1 MQVMTAVGERD
12 AAVAEAEQ
20 RAGDAL
26 REMTRSRALTLR
38 EAVEWCGERSACGRR
53 RGCGGW
59 PSDDQDAA
67 TGRRERGRRRP
78 TRPRVGERVPVRRLD
93 DAGLAAVAAAIA
105 DPAVLARYRA
115 KVATVPGS
123 ECLWWTGAVAG
134 RSERE
139 RTDGG
144 GHGRFWYAPGRVI
157 IAHRF
162 AFAVMNGVDALA
174 QARLLGHRCH
184 NPLCQRIAPDHV
196 VVSSAAQNR
205 REWAVQR
212 RLPYSPL
219 ADPRG
224 PRRRARELRDLA
236 REDPQLVADDLAR
249 LQELLGE
256 QLTLW

>member
-1 MQVMTAVGERD
+1 M
-12 AAVAEAEQ
+12 
-20 RAGDAL
+20 
-26 REMTRSRALTLR
+26 
-38 EAVEWCGERSACGRR
+38 
-53 RGCGGW
+53 
-59 PSDDQDAA
+59 
-67 TGRRERGRRRP
+67 
-78 TRPRVGERVPVRRLD
+78 PVRRLD
-93 DAGLAAVAAAIA
+93 DAGLAAVAGAIA
-105 DPAVLARYRA
+105 DARVLARYRA

-139 RTDGG
+139 GTDGG

-162 AFAVMNGVDALA
+162 AFAVMNGVEALA
-174 QARLLGHRCH
+174 EARLLGHRCH
-184 NPLCQRIAPDHV
+184 NPLCQRIAPKHV